1 MQLSFILKIKKD
13 SANISLN
20 INFII
25 HIMKFKITFILFLF
39 IAPFIQAQ
47 ALVYKPVN
55 PAFGGDTFNYQW
67 LLSSA
72 EAQNKQ
78 KDKTA
83 ITPTQTD
90 LERFKANLN
99 SQLLSQISSQLYKQQ
114 FGTDGIKPGSY
125 TFGSYS
131 VDVYPSTGGL
141 TLNILDTNTGEQ
153 TQIIIPNQ

>member
-1 MQLSFILKIKKD
+1 MKFILTFTVLFF
-13 SANISLN
+13 IS
-20 INFII
+20 
-25 HIMKFKITFILFLF
+25 
-39 IAPFIQAQ
+39 PFINAQ
-47 ALVYKPVN
+47 ALVYKPIN

-83 ITPTQTD
+83 QMTQQTD

-99 SQLLSQISSQLYKQQ
+99 SQLLSQISSSLYKQQ
-114 FGTDGIKPGSY
+114 FGTDGIKQGSY

-131 VDVYPSTGGL
+131 VDVYPSADGL
-141 TLNILDTNTGEQ
+141 TLNILDTTTGEQ
-153 TQIIIPNQ
+153 TQVIIPNR

>member
-1 MQLSFILKIKKD
+1 MKFILTF
-13 SANISLN
+13 AAELCISPC
-20 INFII
+20 IN
-25 HIMKFKITFILFLF
+25 
-39 IAPFIQAQ
+39 AQ
-47 ALVYKPVN
+47 ALFYKPVN
-55 PAFGGDTFNYQW
+55 TAFGGDTFNYQW

-83 ITPTQTD
+83 VPATQTD
-90 LERFKANLN
+90 LERFKTNLN

-114 FGTDGIKPGSY
+114 FGTDGIKEGSY

-131 VDVYPSTGGL
+131 VDVFPSSDGL

-153 TQIIIPNQ
+153 TQVIIPNQ

>member
-1 MQLSFILKIKKD
+1 MKFIL
-13 SANISLN
+13 
-20 INFII
+20 
-25 HIMKFKITFILFLF
+25 TFTVVLF
-39 IAPFIQAQ
+39 ISPFINAQ

-78 KDKTA
+78 KDKAEAT
-83 ITPTQTD
+83 TTQTD

-99 SQLLSQISSQLYKQQ
+99 SQLLSQISSSLYKQQ
-114 FGTDGIKPGSY
+114 FGTDGIKEGSY

-131 VDVYPSTGGL
+131 VDVYPSSDGL

-153 TQIIIPNQ
+153 TQVIIPNQ

>member
-1 MQLSFILKIKKD
+1 MKLIL
-13 SANISLN
+13 ALAV
-20 INFII
+20 
-25 HIMKFKITFILFLF
+25 FLLVP
-39 IAPFIQAQ
+39 PFIHAQ

-83 ITPTQTD
+83 ETKTQTD

-114 FGTDGIKPGSY
+114 FGTDGIKEGSY

-131 VDVYPSTGGL
+131 VDVYPSVDGL

-153 TQIIIPNQ
+153 TQVIIPNQ

>member
-1 MQLSFILKIKKD
+1 MKFILTF
-13 SANISLN
+13 AAVLCIS
-20 INFII
+20 
-25 HIMKFKITFILFLF
+25 
-39 IAPFIQAQ
+39 PFINAQ

-83 ITPTQTD
+83 VPTTQTD
-90 LERFKANLN
+90 LERFKTNLN

-114 FGTDGIKPGSY
+114 FGTDGIKEGSY

-131 VDVYPSTGGL
+131 VDVFPSSDGL

-153 TQIIIPNQ
+153 TQVIIPNQ

>member
-1 MQLSFILKIKKD
+1 MKFILTF
-13 SANISLN
+13 AVVLCIS
-20 INFII
+20 
-25 HIMKFKITFILFLF
+25 
-39 IAPFIQAQ
+39 PFINAQ

-83 ITPTQTD
+83 VPTTQTD
-90 LERFKANLN
+90 LERFKTNLN

-114 FGTDGIKPGSY
+114 FGTDGIKEGSY

-131 VDVYPSTGGL
+131 VDVFPSSDGL

-153 TQIIIPNQ
+153 TQVIIPNQ

>member
-1 MQLSFILKIKKD
+1 MKLILTF
-13 SANISLN
+13 AVVLCISPL
-20 INFII
+20 IN
-25 HIMKFKITFILFLF
+25 
-39 IAPFIQAQ
+39 AQ

-83 ITPTQTD
+83 ATTTQTD

-114 FGTDGIKPGSY
+114 FGTDGIKEGSY

-131 VDVYPSTGGL
+131 VDVYPSSDGL

-153 TQIIIPNQ
+153 TQVIIPNK

>member
-1 MQLSFILKIKKD
+1 MKYILILLIL
-13 SANISLN
+13 IS
-20 INFII
+20 
-25 HIMKFKITFILFLF
+25 
-39 IAPFIQAQ
+39 PFINAQ

-83 ITPTQTD
+83 IAEKQTD
-90 LERFKANLN
+90 LEKFKANLN
-99 SQLLSQISSQLYKQQ
+99 SQLLSQISSSLYRQQ
-114 FGTDGIKPGSY
+114 FGTDGIKEGSY

-131 VDVYPSTGGL
+131 VDVFPSSEGL

-153 TQIIIPNQ
+153 TQVIIPNQ

>member
-1 MQLSFILKIKKD
+1 MKFILTF
-13 SANISLN
+13 AVVFCIS
-20 INFII
+20 
-25 HIMKFKITFILFLF
+25 
-39 IAPFIQAQ
+39 PFINAQ

-83 ITPTQTD
+83 ETKPQTD

-114 FGTDGIKPGSY
+114 FGTDGIKEGSY

-131 VDVYPSTGGL
+131 VDVFPSSEGL

-153 TQIIIPNQ
+153 TQVIIPNQ